1 MNKKLNVFNSTYK
14 GERLMLEKT
23 HDKRQRILTE
33 AYRLLTE
40 VKDAEKVTIREI
52 AKRAE
57 VGVGLVNYH
66 FASKDAM
73 LMEAI
78 GSALAAV
85 AIQWQASAE
94 DLTVD
99 PRTSLKNMLDQLM
112 TMGAEHFHLIQ
123 LAAKFELTEGDV
135 HTPSFILPFIRRI
148 TGLEDQEA
156 KLVAFFIISNLQ
168 SATLRAPQFKAYTGL
183 DLENAKD
190 RTLYLERLLHSHL
203 SI

>member
-1 MNKKLNVFNSTYK
+1 
-14 GERLMLEKT
+14 MLEKT

-85 AIQWQASAE
+85 AIQWQSSAE
-94 DLTVD
+94 DTAVD
-99 PRTSLKNMLDQLM
+99 PKHALKEMLGQLM

-135 HTPSFILPFIRRI
+135 HTPRFILPFIRRI
-148 TGLEDQEA
+148 TGFEESEA
-156 KLVAFFIISNLQ
+156 KLIAFSIISNLQ
-168 SATLRAPQFKAYTGL
+168 SATLRTPQFKAFTGL
-183 DLENAKD
+183 DLKNASD
-190 RTLYLERLLHSHL
+190 RDRYLERLLRSHL